1 VSDAR
6 DFGTV
11 GRDTRLSDR
20 VAAQMLETITSRGLQ
35 PGERLPTE
43 RELSVQFGVSRTVVR
58 EAVRSLVGKGVID
71 ARAGR
76 GLQVAAVG
84 ASAVW
89 ESMSLML
96 GQGSSLD
103 YRKVHE
109 VRRLLE
115 VEAAARAAERATDAE
130 IATMTDLLDEMRG
143 VLDETEAVSRTDLE
157 FHRTLARAT
166 HNELVLVMLE
176 AIADPM
182 LEIRRTT
189 FKIPGRARAAL
200 DQHAEILAGIA
211 ARDPATAGLAMSRHL
226 EEVEHIWEQMA
237 NLPSEPTGPAG

>member
-1 VSDAR
+1 MSDAR
-6 DFGTV
+6 QFGSV

-20 VAAQMLETITSRGLQ
+20 VAAQMLDTITTNGLQ
-35 PGERLPTE
+35 PGDRLPTE
-43 RELSVQFGVSRTVVR
+43 RELAVQFGVSRTVVR

-96 GQGSSLD
+96 GQGASLD

-115 VEAAARAAERATDAE
+115 VEAAVRAAERATDDE
-130 IATMTDLLDEMRG
+130 IASLEALLAEMEK
-143 VLDETEAVSRTDLE
+143 VLDEVEAVSRADLE
-157 FHRTLARAT
+157 FHRSVARAT
-166 HNELVLVMLE
+166 HNELFLVMLE

-182 LEIRRTT
+182 LAIRRTT
-189 FKIPGRARAAL
+189 FTLPGRARAAL
-200 DQHAEILAGIA
+200 DHHASILEGIA
-211 ARDPATAGLAMSRHL
+211 ARNPGNAGVAMARHL
-226 EEVEHIWEQMA
+226 EDVEHVWEEMTETSTVA
-237 NLPSEPTGPAG
+237 

>member
-1 VSDAR
+1 MSDAR

-20 VAAQMLETITSRGLQ
+20 VATQMLDTITSRGLQ
-35 PGERLPTE
+35 PGDRLPTE
-43 RELSVQFGVSRTVVR
+43 RELSVQFGVSRTVIR

-115 VEAAARAAERATDAE
+115 VEAASRAAVRATDAE
-130 IATMTDLLDEMRG
+130 IAALSDLLEQMRG
-143 VLDETEAVSRTDLE
+143 VIDEVEAVSLADLE
-157 FHRTLARAT
+157 FHRSVARAT
-166 HNELVLVMLE
+166 HNDLFLVMLE

-189 FKIPGRARAAL
+189 FTIPGRAQAAL

-211 ARDPATAGLAMSRHL
+211 ARDPAQAALAMGQHL
-226 EEVEHIWEQMA
+226 EEVEHVWERMA
-237 NLPSEPTGPAG
+237 NPPTLATKPA